1 MKITKRIA
9 NVKGHTLGFIVNNNK
24 RLTRGEASKLARR
37 GKIKDVVAKK
47 GPDGWYVTSAP
58 NAGRKL
64 YDLPT
69 VVR

>member
-9 NVKGHTLGFIVNNNK
+9 STKGHTIGFIVNNNEK
-24 RLTRGEASKLARR
+24 LTRGEASKLARR

-47 GPDGWYVTSAP
+47 GPYGWYVQSTPGSE
-58 NAGRKL
+58 KTL